1 MTVLR
6 TVDLR
11 GQAITRSLVEET
23 LPRAV
28 IDIQNAQEQIR
39 PLLERVRTEGLSAIQ
54 QASLEFDG
62 FYPDPIWVSEVEL
75 ENSLANLDS
84 GLRASIEIAIERNH
98 LVSSKTLPLGKSI
111 EVSPGALVTERYVPV
126 ESVGVYV
133 PGGKAVYPSSVVMG
147 VVPAKV
153 AGVSEIIIATPGQ
166 KEFGGRPHP
175 TVLATARL
183 LGVTKVLVIGGPSAI
198 AAFAFG
204 VPEINLN
211 PVSLVIGPGNIF
223 VAAAKRL
230 VRGLVSIDSEAGT
243 TEIMIL
249 GDQSSNPVLV
259 AADLI
264 SQAEHDEAAAA
275 ILVSDS
281 QRLISSV
288 QQQIEKQLAVTEN
301 EARARAALSGIQS
314 ALVLVD
320 SEKAAIDVANHY
332 ASEHLS
338 IQTLN
343 SRELAGKISNAGAVF
358 IGDYTPV
365 SLGDYLAGSNHVL
378 PTGGAARIAS
388 GLSVHTFLRAQ
399 QVVEYSASA
408 LSELQKSVTVFAEAE
423 GLPAHAAAVSRR
435 FEGF

>member
-39 PLLERVRTEGLSAIQ
+39 PLLERVRTEGVSAIQ

>member
-39 PLLERVRTEGLSAIQ
+39 PLLERVRTEGVSAIQ

-98 LVSSKTLPLGKSI
+98 LVSSKTLPLSKSI